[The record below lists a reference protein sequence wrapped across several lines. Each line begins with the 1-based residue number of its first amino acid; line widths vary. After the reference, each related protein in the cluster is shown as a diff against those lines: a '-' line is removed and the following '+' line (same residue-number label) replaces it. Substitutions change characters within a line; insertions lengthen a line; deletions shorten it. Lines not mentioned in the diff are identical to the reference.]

1 MENIFFD
8 IGLIIIVATIV
19 GYLARLLK
27 QPLIPAY
34 ILTGLII
41 GPILG
46 LVEDSNVILTLS
58 EIGIA
63 FLLFVVGLELNLK
76 KLRDVASIS
85 IFGGLMQF
93 ILLFSF
99 GFLIAIFLGFVK
111 TEATYIALIVAFS
124 STMVVVK
131 ILSDKRELDTLHG
144 RIIIGFLLMQDLIAI
159 IALTVLT
166 TLNNF
171 SIAILIIALLKGVIL
186 LSVAVIASKFILPG
200 LFRFAAKSQELLFL
214 MALTTCFS
222 FSILADN
229 IGQIMIYFFSL
240 PFFENVIL
248 GNVLELLKPGFSI
261 AIGAFIAGVSIA
273 NLPYNVEIIGKV
285 KPLKDFFATIFF
297 VSLGLELV
305 LGNMQIIILPLL
317 IFTLFVIILK
327 PLLTMIICALF
338 NYTKRTSFLTS
349 ISLAQV
355 SEFSLIIVAQG
366 LILGHIS
373 KELFSLT
380 ILIAIITIT
389 LTSYFIH
396 FDNNIYFKISNLLGL
411 FEKIGTKTK
420 KMEYIP
426 EDKDIEIIL
435 CGYNRI
441 GYSIVR
447 TVQKMKK
454 SLLIVDYNPDVI
466 KRLIARKIPCIYGD
480 IGDSEILARIGLN
493 KARMVIST
501 VPEEQDNLLL
511 IKKTKEVNKKGLI
524 FVTANQVDEAL
535 TLYDAGADYVILPH
549 FLGGEHVSILL
560 EDFTG
565 DINKILETKL
575 KHIDELHRRRK
586 LGREH
591 PMNIN
596 HNA

>member
-76 KLRDVASIS
+76 KLKDVASIA

-93 ILLFSF
+93 ILLFIS
-99 GFLIAIFLGFVK
+99 GFLIAIILGFVK
-111 TEATYIALIVAFS
+111 TESVYIALIVAFS

-159 IALTVLT
+159 IALSILT

-171 SIAILIIALLKGVIL
+171 SMAILVIALLKGIIL
-186 LSVAVIASKFILPG
+186 LSVAVIASKFILPS

-222 FSILADN
+222 FCIFAN
-229 IGQIMIYFFSL
+229 YIGQIMMYFFSL

-297 VSLGLELV
+297 VSLGLELL
-305 LGNMQIIILPLL
+305 LGEMHTILVPLI
-317 IFTLFVIILK
+317 IFTLFVII
-327 PLLTMIICALF
+327 
-338 NYTKRTSFLTS
+338 
-349 ISLAQV
+349 V
-355 SEFSLIIVAQG
+355 
-366 LILGHIS
+366 
-373 KELFSLT
+373 
-380 ILIAIITIT
+380 
-389 LTSYFIH
+389 
-396 FDNNIYFKISNLLGL
+396 
-411 FEKIGTKTK
+411 
-420 KMEYIP
+420 
-426 EDKDIEIIL
+426 
-435 CGYNRI
+435 
-441 GYSIVR
+441 
-447 TVQKMKK
+447 
-454 SLLIVDYNPDVI
+454 
-466 KRLIARKIPCIYGD
+466 
-480 IGDSEILARIGLN
+480 
-493 KARMVIST
+493 
-501 VPEEQDNLLL
+501 
-511 IKKTKEVNKKGLI
+511 
-524 FVTANQVDEAL
+524 
-535 TLYDAGADYVILPH
+535 
-549 FLGGEHVSILL
+549 
-560 EDFTG
+560 
-565 DINKILETKL
+565 
-575 KHIDELHRRRK
+575 
-586 LGREH
+586 
-591 PMNIN
+591 
-596 HNA
+596 

>member
-19 GYLARLLK
+19 GYLAKLLK

-76 KLRDVASIS
+76 KLKDVASIA

-93 ILLFSF
+93 ILLFIS
-99 GFLIAIFLGFVK
+99 GFLIAIILGFVK
-111 TEATYIALIVAFS
+111 TESVYIALIVAFS

-131 ILSDKRELDTLHG
+131 ILSDKREIDTLHG

-159 IALTVLT
+159 IALSVLT

-171 SIAILIIALLKGVIL
+171 SMGILIIALLKGIIL
-186 LSVAVIASKFILPG
+186 LSVAVIASKFILPS

-222 FSILADN
+222 FSIFAN
-229 IGQIMIYFFSL
+229 YIGQIMVYFFGL
-240 PFFENVIL
+240 PFFNNVIL

-261 AIGAFIAGVSIA
+261 SIGAFIAGVSIA
-273 NLPYNVEIIGKV
+273 NLPYNVEIIGKM

-297 VSLGLELV
+297 VSLGLELL
-305 LGNMQIIILPLL
+305 LGEIHTLLVPLI
-317 IFTLFVIILK
+317 IFTLFVIIFK
-327 PLLTMIICALF
+327 PLLTILICSLF
-338 NYTKRTSFLTS
+338 NYKKRVSFLTS

-373 KELFSLT
+373 KGLFSLT
-380 ILIAIITIT
+380 ILLAIITIT
-389 LTSYFIH
+389 ITSYLIQ
-396 FDNNIYFKISNLLGL
+396 FDNSLYVKFSGFLQI
-411 FEKIGTKTK
+411 FERIGTKTK
-420 KMEYIP
+420 KMEYLP

-441 GYSIVR
+441 GYSIVK

-454 SLLIVDYNPDVI
+454 SLLIIDYNPDVI
-466 KRLIARKIPCIYGD
+466 KRLMARKIPCIYGD
-480 IGDSEILARIGLN
+480 VGDSEILERVGLD

-511 IKKTKEVNKKGLI
+511 IKKTRDVNKKGLI
-524 FVTANQVDEAL
+524 FVTANLVDEAL

-549 FLGGEHVSILL
+549 LLGGEHVSVLL

-565 DINKILETKL
+565 NINKILETKL
-575 KHIDELHRRRK
+575 KHIDELHQRRK
-586 LGREH
+586 LGSEH
-591 PMNIN
+591 PMNLN

>member
-1 MENIFFD
+1 MENIFLD

-41 GPILG
+41 GPLLG
-46 LVEDSNVILTLS
+46 LVEDSNMILTLS

-93 ILLFSF
+93 VLLFAF
-99 GFLIAIFLGFVK
+99 GFLIAATLGFL
-111 TEATYIALIVAFS
+111 TIEATYVALIVAFS

-131 ILSDKRELDTLHG
+131 LLSDKRELDTLHG

-159 IALTVLT
+159 VALSILT

-171 SIAILIIALLKGVIL
+171 SMAILVIALLKGVIL
-186 LSVAVIASKFILPG
+186 LSVAVIASKFILPS
-200 LFRFAAKSQELLFL
+200 LFKFAAKSQELLFL
-214 MALTTCFS
+214 MALTTCF
-222 FSILADN
+222 FSSIFAN
-229 IGQIMIYFFSL
+229 YIGQIIIYVFKI
-240 PFFENVIL
+240 PFFNF
-248 GNVLELLKPGFSI
+248 VLADSVLNLLKPGFSI

-297 VSLGLELV
+297 VSLGLELL
-305 LGNMQIIILPLL
+305 LGEMRTILVPLI
-317 IFTLFVIILK
+317 IFTLFVIIFK
-327 PLLTMIICALF
+327 PLLTMVICSLF
-338 NYTKRTSFLTS
+338 NYKKRTSFLSS

-373 KELFSLT
+373 KGVFSLT
-380 ILIAIITIT
+380 ILLAIITIA
-389 LTSYFIH
+389 LTSYLIQ
-396 FDNNIYFKISNLLGL
+396 FDNSIYVKLSVFLQI
-411 FEKIGTKTK
+411 FEKIGTRTK

-426 EDKDIEIIL
+426 EDKKTDIIL

-454 SLLIVDYNPDVI
+454 SLLIVDFNPDVI
-466 KRLIARKIPCIYGD
+466 KRLIARKVPCIYGD
-480 IGDSEILARIGLN
+480 IGDSEILERIGLN
-493 KARMVIST
+493 KAEMVIST

-511 IKKTKEVNKKGLI
+511 IKKTKDVNKRALI

-549 FLGGEHVSILL
+549 LLGGDHVSILL

-591 PMNIN
+591 PMNLN
-596 HNA
+596 HNV

>member
-19 GYLARLLK
+19 GYLAKLLK

-76 KLRDVASIS
+76 KLKDVASIA

-93 ILLFSF
+93 ILLFIS
-99 GFLIAIFLGFVK
+99 GFLIAIILGFVK
-111 TEATYIALIVAFS
+111 TESVYIALIVAFS

-131 ILSDKRELDTLHG
+131 ILSDKREIDTLHG

-159 IALTVLT
+159 IALSVLT

-171 SIAILIIALLKGVIL
+171 SMGILIIALLKGIIL

-222 FSILADN
+222 FSIFAN
-229 IGQIMIYFFSL
+229 YIGQIMVYFFGL
-240 PFFENVIL
+240 PFFNNVIL

-261 AIGAFIAGVSIA
+261 SIGAFIAGVSIA
-273 NLPYNVEIIGKV
+273 NLPYNVEIIGKM

-297 VSLGLELV
+297 VSLGLELL
-305 LGNMQIIILPLL
+305 LGEIHTLLVPLI
-317 IFTLFVIILK
+317 IFTLFVIIFK
-327 PLLTMIICALF
+327 PLLTILICSLF
-338 NYTKRTSFLTS
+338 NYKKRVSFLTS

-373 KELFSLT
+373 KGLFSLT
-380 ILIAIITIT
+380 ILLAIITIT
-389 LTSYFIH
+389 ITSYLIQ
-396 FDNNIYFKISNLLGL
+396 FDNSLYMKFSGFLQI
-411 FEKIGTKTK
+411 FERIGTKTK
-420 KMEYIP
+420 KMEYLP

-441 GYSIVR
+441 GYSIVK

-454 SLLIVDYNPDVI
+454 SLLIIDYNPDVI
-466 KRLIARKIPCIYGD
+466 KRLMARKIPCIYGD
-480 IGDSEILARIGLN
+480 VGDSEILERVGLD

-511 IKKTKEVNKKGLI
+511 IKKTRDVNKKGLI
-524 FVTANQVDEAL
+524 FVTANLVDEAL

-549 FLGGEHVSILL
+549 LLGGEHVSVLL

-565 DINKILETKL
+565 NINKILETKL
-575 KHIDELHRRRK
+575 KHIDELHQRRK
-586 LGREH
+586 LGSEH
-591 PMNIN
+591 PMNLN

>member
-19 GYLARLLK
+19 GYLAKLLK

-46 LVEDSNVILTLS
+46 LVEDSNIILMLS

-63 FLLFVVGLELNLK
+63 FLLFVVGLELSLK
-76 KLRDVASIS
+76 KLKDVASIAV
-85 IFGGLMQF
+85 FGGLMQF
-93 ILLFSF
+93 ILLFAF
-99 GFLIAIFLGFVK
+99 GFLIAMAFGLLTI
-111 TEATYIALIVAFS
+111 EASYIALIVAFS

-159 IALTVLT
+159 IALSVLT
-166 TLNNF
+166 TLNDF
-171 SIAILIIALLKGVIL
+171 SVSILIIALLKGVIL

-222 FSILADN
+222 FCIFAN
-229 IGQIMIYFFSL
+229 YIGQIMVYVFRL
-240 PFFENVIL
+240 PFFNL
-248 GNVLELLKPGFSI
+248 VLLDGVLDLLKPGFSI

-297 VSLGLELV
+297 VSLGLELL
-305 LGNMQIIILPLL
+305 LGEMRTILFPL
-317 IFTLFVIILK
+317 IVFTLFVIIFK
-327 PLLTMIICALF
+327 PLLTMVICSLF
-338 NYTKRTSFLTS
+338 NYKKRVSFLTS

-373 KELFSLT
+373 QGLFSLT
-380 ILIAIITIT
+380 ILLAIITIS
-389 LTSYFIH
+389 LTSYFIE
-396 FDNNIYFKISNLLGL
+396 FDNNLYMKFSGFLQI

-420 KMEYIP
+420 KMEYLP
-426 EDKDIEIIL
+426 EDKKIDVIL

-454 SLLIVDYNPDVI
+454 SLLIVDFNPDVV

-480 IGDSEILARIGLN
+480 VGDSEILERLGLD
-493 KARMVIST
+493 KAEMVIST

-511 IKKTKEVNKKGLI
+511 IKKTKDVNKKTLI

-549 FLGGEHVSILL
+549 LLGGDHVSILL

-575 KHIDELHRRRK
+575 KHIDELHRRKK

-591 PMNIN
+591 PMNLN
-596 HNA
+596 HNV

>member
-34 ILTGLII
+34 ILTGLVI

-46 LVEDSNVILTLS
+46 LVEDSTIILTLS

-63 FLLFVVGLELNLK
+63 FLLFVVGLELSLK
-76 KLRDVASIS
+76 KLRDVASIAV
-85 IFGGLMQF
+85 FGGFMQF
-93 ILLFSF
+93 VSLFSF
-99 GFLIAIFLGFVK
+99 GFLISIALHFAKIEAI
-111 TEATYIALIVAFS
+111 YIALIVAFS

-131 ILSDKRELDTLHG
+131 LLSDKRELDTLHG

-159 IALTVLT
+159 IALSVLT
-166 TLNNF
+166 TLNTF
-171 SIAILIIALLKGVIL
+171 SIAILIISLLKGVVL

-222 FSILADN
+222 FCIFSN
-229 IGQIMIYFFSL
+229 YIGQIIICFFSI
-240 PFFENVIL
+240 PFFDNMVL
-248 GNVLELLKPGFSI
+248 GDVLELLKPGFSI

-297 VSLGLELV
+297 VSLGLELL
-305 LGNMQIIILPLL
+305 LGEMRTILLPLVV
-317 IFTLFVIILK
+317 FTLFVIIFK
-327 PLLTMIICALF
+327 PLLTIVICSLF
-338 NYTKRTSFLTS
+338 NYKKRVSFLTS

-373 KELFSLT
+373 EGLFSLT
-380 ILIAIITIT
+380 VLLAIITIT
-389 LTSYFIH
+389 LTSYFIQ
-396 FDNNIYFKISNLLGL
+396 FDNSMYIRLSGFLQM

-420 KMEYIP
+420 KMEYLP
-426 EDKDIEIIL
+426 EDKKTDVIL

-447 TVQKMKK
+447 TIQKIKK
-454 SLLIVDYNPDVI
+454 SLLIVDFNPDVI
-466 KRLIARKIPCIYGD
+466 KRLIAGKIPCMYGD
-480 IGDSEILARIGLN
+480 VGDSEVLERLELN
-493 KARMVIST
+493 KAEMVIST

-511 IKKTKEVNKKGLI
+511 IKKTKDVNKKALI
-524 FVTANQVDEAL
+524 FVTANQVEEAL
-535 TLYDAGADYVILPH
+535 KLYDAGADYVILPH
-549 FLGGEHVSILL
+549 LLGGEHVSILL

-565 DINKILETKL
+565 NINKILETKL
-575 KHIDELHRRRK
+575 KHIDELHQRRK
-586 LGREH
+586 LGSEH
-591 PMNIN
+591 PMNLN

>member
-1 MENIFFD
+1 MENIFLD

-41 GPILG
+41 GPLLG
-46 LVEDSNVILTLS
+46 LVEDSNMILTLS

-93 ILLFSF
+93 VLLFAF
-99 GFLIAIFLGFVK
+99 GFLIAATLGFL
-111 TEATYIALIVAFS
+111 TIEATYVALIVAFS

-131 ILSDKRELDTLHG
+131 LLSDKRELDTLHG

-159 IALTVLT
+159 VALSILT

-171 SIAILIIALLKGVIL
+171 SMAILVIALLKGVIL
-186 LSVAVIASKFILPG
+186 LSVAVIASKFILPS
-200 LFRFAAKSQELLFL
+200 LFKFAAKSQELLFL
-214 MALTTCFS
+214 MALTTCF
-222 FSILADN
+222 FSSIFAN
-229 IGQIMIYFFSL
+229 YIGQIIIYVFKI
-240 PFFENVIL
+240 PFFNF
-248 GNVLELLKPGFSI
+248 VLADSVLNLLKPGFSI

-297 VSLGLELV
+297 VSLGLELL
-305 LGNMQIIILPLL
+305 LGEMRTILVPLI
-317 IFTLFVIILK
+317 IFTLFVIIFK
-327 PLLTMIICALF
+327 PLLTMVICSLF
-338 NYTKRTSFLTS
+338 NYKKRTSFLSS

-373 KELFSLT
+373 KGVFSLT
-380 ILIAIITIT
+380 ILLAIITIA
-389 LTSYFIH
+389 LTSYLIQ
-396 FDNNIYFKISNLLGL
+396 FDNNIYVKLSVFLQI
-411 FEKIGTKTK
+411 FEKIGTRTK

-426 EDKDIEIIL
+426 EDKKTDIIL

-441 GYSIVR
+441 GYSIVK

-454 SLLIVDYNPDVI
+454 SLLIVDFNPDVI
-466 KRLIARKIPCIYGD
+466 KRLIARKVPCIYGD
-480 IGDSEILARIGLN
+480 IGDSEILERIGLN
-493 KARMVIST
+493 KAEMVIST

-511 IKKTKEVNKKGLI
+511 IKKTKDVNKRALI

-549 FLGGEHVSILL
+549 LLGGDHVSILL

-591 PMNIN
+591 PMNLN
-596 HNA
+596 HNV

>member
-76 KLRDVASIS
+76 KLKDVASIA

-93 ILLFSF
+93 ILLFIS
-99 GFLIAIFLGFVK
+99 GFLIAIILGFVK
-111 TEATYIALIVAFS
+111 TESVYIALIVAFS

-159 IALTVLT
+159 IALSILT

-171 SIAILIIALLKGVIL
+171 SMAILVIALLKGIIL
-186 LSVAVIASKFILPG
+186 LSVAVISSKFILPG

-222 FSILADN
+222 FSIFAN
-229 IGQIMIYFFSL
+229 YIGQIMVYFFGL
-240 PFFENVIL
+240 PFFNNVIL

-261 AIGAFIAGVSIA
+261 SIGAFIAGVSIA

-297 VSLGLELV
+297 VSLGLELL
-305 LGNMQIIILPLL
+305 LGEMHTILIPLI
-317 IFTLFVIILK
+317 IFTLFVIIFK
-327 PLLTMIICALF
+327 PLLTMLICSLF
-338 NYTKRTSFLTS
+338 NYKKRVSFLTS

-373 KELFSLT
+373 KGLFSLT
-380 ILIAIITIT
+380 ILLAIITIT
-389 LTSYFIH
+389 ITSYLIQ
-396 FDNNIYFKISNLLGL
+396 FDNSLYMKFSGFLQI
-411 FEKIGTKTK
+411 FERIGTKTK

-441 GYSIVR
+441 GYSIVK

-454 SLLIVDYNPDVI
+454 SLLIIDYNPDVI
-466 KRLIARKIPCIYGD
+466 KRLMARKIPCVYGD
-480 IGDSEILARIGLN
+480 VGDSEILERIELD

-511 IKKTKEVNKKGLI
+511 IKKTREVNKKGLI
-524 FVTANQVDEAL
+524 FVTANLVDEAL

-549 FLGGEHVSILL
+549 LLGGEHVSVLL

-565 DINKILETKL
+565 NINKILETKL
-575 KHIDELHRRRK
+575 KHIDELHQRRK
-586 LGREH
+586 LGSEH
-591 PMNIN
+591 PMNLN

>member
-63 FLLFVVGLELNLK
+63 FLLFVVGLELSLK
-76 KLRDVASIS
+76 KLRDIASIA
-85 IFGGLMQF
+85 IFGGLIQF

-99 GFLIAIFLGFVK
+99 GFLIAATLGFL
-111 TEATYIALIVAFS
+111 TIEATYIALIVAFS

-159 IALTVLT
+159 IALAVLT

>member
-1 MENIFFD
+1 MENIFLD

-41 GPILG
+41 GPLLG
-46 LVEDSNVILTLS
+46 LVEDSNMILTLS

-93 ILLFSF
+93 VLLFAF
-99 GFLIAIFLGFVK
+99 GFLIAATLGFL
-111 TEATYIALIVAFS
+111 TIEATYVALIVAFS

-131 ILSDKRELDTLHG
+131 LLSDKRELDTLHG

-159 IALTVLT
+159 VALSILT

-171 SIAILIIALLKGVIL
+171 SMAILVIALLKGVIL
-186 LSVAVIASKFILPG
+186 LSVAVIASKFILPS
-200 LFRFAAKSQELLFL
+200 LFKFAAKSQELLFL
-214 MALTTCFS
+214 MALTTCF
-222 FSILADN
+222 FSSIFAN
-229 IGQIMIYFFSL
+229 YIGQIIIYVFKI
-240 PFFENVIL
+240 PFFNF
-248 GNVLELLKPGFSI
+248 VLADSVLNLLKPGFSI

-297 VSLGLELV
+297 VSLGLELL
-305 LGNMQIIILPLL
+305 LGEMRTILVPLI
-317 IFTLFVIILK
+317 IFTLFVIIFK
-327 PLLTMIICALF
+327 PLLTMVICSLF
-338 NYTKRTSFLTS
+338 NYKKRTSFLSS

-373 KELFSLT
+373 KGVFSLT
-380 ILIAIITIT
+380 ILLAIITIA
-389 LTSYFIH
+389 LTSYLIQ
-396 FDNNIYFKISNLLGL
+396 FDNNIYVKLSVFLQI
-411 FEKIGTKTK
+411 FEKIGTRTK

-426 EDKDIEIIL
+426 EDKKTDIIL

-454 SLLIVDYNPDVI
+454 SLLIVDFNPDVI
-466 KRLIARKIPCIYGD
+466 KRLIARKVPCIYGD
-480 IGDSEILARIGLN
+480 IGDSEILERIGLN
-493 KARMVIST
+493 KAEMVIST

-511 IKKTKEVNKKGLI
+511 IKKTKDVNKRALI

-549 FLGGEHVSILL
+549 LLGGDHVSILL

-591 PMNIN
+591 PMNLN
-596 HNA
+596 HNV

>member
-1 MENIFFD
+1 
-8 IGLIIIVATIV
+8 
-19 GYLARLLK
+19 
-27 QPLIPAY
+27 
-34 ILTGLII
+34 
-41 GPILG
+41 
-46 LVEDSNVILTLS
+46 
-58 EIGIA
+58 
-63 FLLFVVGLELNLK
+63 
-76 KLRDVASIS
+76 
-85 IFGGLMQF
+85 
-93 ILLFSF
+93 
-99 GFLIAIFLGFVK
+99 
-111 TEATYIALIVAFS
+111 
-124 STMVVVK
+124 
-131 ILSDKRELDTLHG
+131 
-144 RIIIGFLLMQDLIAI
+144 
-159 IALTVLT
+159 
-166 TLNNF
+166 
-171 SIAILIIALLKGVIL
+171 
-186 LSVAVIASKFILPG
+186 
-200 LFRFAAKSQELLFL
+200 
-214 MALTTCFS
+214 MALTTCFF

-240 PFFENVIL
+240 PFFENVVL

-297 VSLGLELV
+297 VSLGLELL
-305 LGNMQIIILPLL
+305 LGEMHTILFPLI
-317 IFTLFVIILK
+317 IFTLFVIIFK
-327 PLLTMIICALF
+327 PFITMFICSLF
-338 NYTKRTSFLTS
+338 NYKKRVSFLTS

-373 KELFSLT
+373 QELFSLT
-380 ILIAIITIT
+380 ILLAIITIT
-389 LTSYFIH
+389 LTSYFIQ
-396 FDNNIYFKISNLLGL
+396 FDNNLYMNFSGFLQL

-420 KMEYIP
+420 KMEYLP

-441 GYSIVR
+441 GYSIVK

-454 SLLIVDYNPDVI
+454 SLLIVDFNPDVV

-480 IGDSEILARIGLN
+480 VGDSEILERIGLN
-493 KARMVIST
+493 KARMIIST
-501 VPEEQDNLLL
+501 VPEEKDNLLL

-575 KHIDELHRRRK
+575 NHIDELHKRRR